1 MTNDGLI
8 IRRMVELKLRVASVE
23 APLRVARK
31 AGLGVDELKVVIM
44 QLRSPTIAMLSAAQA
59 ELLIEELGL

>member
-8 IRRMVELKLRVASVE
+8 THRMVELRLCVASVE

-31 AGLGVDELKVVIM
+31 AGPRVDELKVVIM
-44 QLRSPTIAMLSAAQA
+44 QLRSPSVSMLSDAQA